1 MKKNRLKTITPKKV
15 ILKNETEGYFIPCTE
30 DDFGENSGR
39 GDSLP
44 LGCYTY
50 SGEFLDSHLG
60 WIKSEGQWNS
70 GEIYTTFYETAVNK
84 IGDDFAGGE
93 IVNSTQAYTN
103 YDLVVNTANE
113 TFRLPLLTG
122 SADDSSNLSLFFKA
136 ANKVKNAEL
145 LDVATVMEQAVLRSQ
160 CEEVQ
165 CVVETYKNGTS
176 WYRVWSDGWCE
187 QGGSLDSS
195 TNVDIDLLKPFKDI
209 NYTITACGGKSLYIV
224 TKTTSKIRIDTNH
237 GESTKYP
244 LNWQACGYIEV

>member
-1 MKKNRLKTITPKKV
+1 M
-15 ILKNETEGYFIPCTE
+15 KNETEGYFIPCTE
-30 DDFGENSGR
+30 EDFGESSGR

-165 CVVETYKNGTS
+165 CVVETYQNGTS

-187 QGGSLDSS
+187 QGGRATISS
-195 TNVDIDLLKPFKDI
+195 YFANITFLKQF
-209 NYTITACGGKSLYIV
+209 L
-224 TKTTSKIRIDTNH
+224 DTNYNI
-237 GESTKYP
+237 GFAQNSVSEDTYCANVNSFTNSTMQ
-244 LNWQACGYIEV
+244 LRFRGGGTFCFWQACGYIEV